1 LWYRSW
7 MFVPGNHPRRLTKAK
22 ELSADVIIYD
32 LEDAVPPDEKET
44 ARRLVRE
51 ALRHSPDRVQ
61 FVRVNDPST
70 PYFVD
75 DLAET
80 TGAGLSGIVL
90 PKATGRD
97 SVLFADSLLS
107 RFEERS
113 GVPKGSTEIVPLVE
127 TAVGLYHAYE
137 IASAGSRVRRLAF
150 GSIDFALDIGAQLTK
165 EGTEVLYARSRLVV
179 VSRAAGIEPPIDAV
193 FADIRDSDGLLQE
206 ARLAKQLGFRGK
218 MVIHP
223 SQIDVVNRVFSPTPQ
238 EVEEAKKITQAF
250 SEALETG
257 SAAIR
262 VDGKM
267 VDLPVARRAKQILE
281 QAKALGLI

>member
-32 LEDAVPPDEKET
+32 LEDAVPPDEKER

-75 DLAET
+75 DLAEV

-90 PKATGRD
+90 PKAAGRD

-127 TAVGLYHAYE
+127 TAAGLYRAYE
-137 IASAGSRVRRLAF
+137 IASAGSRIRRMAF

-238 EVEEAKKITQAF
+238 EVEEAKKIARAF

-267 VDLPVARRAKQILE
+267 VDLPVARRAKRILE

>member
-1 LWYRSW
+1 